1 MQLTRLDDWRFRY
14 DAAIDEIKARP
25 FDWKAHECVTGLAG
39 RIVLEITGV
48 DLISEHAG
56 RYDDAASAV
65 RFMRGLGFD
74 NLGDLVGSILPEI
87 HPSKAGIGDIAA
99 IEMDG
104 PFGYALGVVNGE
116 RVYFL
121 AEHGFGTVDLLDIQR
136 AFKVG

>member
-1 MQLTRLDDWRFRY
+1 MSLTRLEDWRFRY
-14 DAAIDEIKARP
+14 DAAIDEIKTRP

-74 NLGDLVGSILPEI
+74 NLGDLVASMLPEI
-87 HPSKAGIGDIAA
+87 HPSKAEIGDIAA
-99 IEMDG
+99 LKVDS
-104 PFGYALGVVNGE
+104 PFRYALGVVNGE
-116 RVYFL
+116 RIYFL
-121 AEHGFGTVDLLDIQR
+121 GEAGFGTMDLLDAQR